1 MKHII
6 VLILLAILPLHEI
19 RAQYNTNRLI
29 ISGQSALYYED
40 YVLSIQYFNQALAAK
55 PYLYE
60 PWYYRSVAKFNLD
73 DFVGAEGDA
82 NEALKLNPYIN
93 DIYDLRAITRIRQ
106 GRYDEAIS
114 DYDAAIRLEPRNRNY
129 RFNRAERGRRHTCR
143 PPSCKGLG

>member
-6 VLILLAILPLHEI
+6 VLILLAILPLYEA

-60 PWYYRSVAKFNLD
+60 LGFIADLPSSISTTTP
-73 DFVGAEGDA
+73 
-82 NEALKLNPYIN
+82 AL
-93 DIYDLRAITRIRQ
+93 
-106 GRYDEAIS
+106 
-114 DYDAAIRLEPRNRNY
+114 
-129 RFNRAERGRRHTCR
+129 RRM
-143 PPSCKGLG
+143 

>member
-60 PWYYRSVAKFNLD
+60 PWFYRGLAKFYLD
-73 DFVGAEGDA
+73 DYTGS
-82 NEALKLNPYIN
+82 EADVTKAIELNPYVFN
-93 DIYDLRAITRIRQ
+93 MFELRGLCRIRQ
-106 GRYDEAIS
+106 KHYA
-114 DYDAAIRLEPRNRNY
+114 
-129 RFNRAERGRRHTCR
+129 
-143 PPSCKGLG
+143 